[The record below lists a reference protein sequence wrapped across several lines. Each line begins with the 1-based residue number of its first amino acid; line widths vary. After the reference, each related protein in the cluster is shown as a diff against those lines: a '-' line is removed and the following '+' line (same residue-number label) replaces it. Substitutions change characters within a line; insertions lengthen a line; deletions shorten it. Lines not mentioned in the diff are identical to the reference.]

1 MRTFDNMM
9 YNKSFT
15 VTFFSMHI
23 QQIFKNKY
31 VLPIAGFFK
40 VSHLALLG
48 AITEFKGQMGGH
60 EVKF

>member
-1 MRTFDNMM
+1 
-9 YNKSFT
+9 
-15 VTFFSMHI
+15 MHI

-48 AITEFKGQMGGH
+48 TITEFKGQMGGH